1 MRKRSEADP
10 ITAACSVSRQM
21 TLASDSGRI
30 GVKTATST
38 VAGLNLPS
46 AIMAERVAGTSQ
58 ICKPIRRDT
67 NAGTRANII

>member
-10 ITAACSVSRQM
+10 ICLQCEPPM

-46 AIMAERVAGTSQ
+46 AIAAWPVLKEDA
-58 ICKPIRRDT
+58 KL
-67 NAGTRANII
+67 